1 MEGKPIQLA
10 SNCETVLFEPDENRM
25 TMTWRAELPCD
36 KKMLKIE
43 EIRCSLGRLEGV
55 ERN

>member
-1 MEGKPIQLA
+1 
-10 SNCETVLFEPDENRM
+10 
-25 TMTWRAELPCD
+25 MTWRAELPCD